1 MLIFSVASAGS
12 FGHEPGRLA
21 TVPQTV
27 PDFQSTML
35 ARQAHVHHEEETH
48 MKKKPVLAA
57 ILAVAAAL
65 AGPALAADGYPT
77 KPIRVIVPFAPGGST
92 DIIARL
98 VTQRMS
104 EELGQPMVV
113 ENKGGAGGAIGAA
126 EAARAQPDG
135 YTLSIATVSTMAVN
149 PACRP
154 NDLPY
159 DPIKD
164 FQPVTNFA
172 NTANVISAN
181 PKFPAK
187 DFAGL
192 LEELKKNPGKYSYG
206 SSGTCGVLHLF
217 GEAFKMSTKTDIVH
231 VPYKGS
237 GPALADA
244 VGGQI
249 ELLFDNLPSSMP
261 QIQAGKLRA
270 LAVAWPE
277 RIGSLKDVP
286 TLAEVGYP
294 ELNQPVWYGLLAPA
308 GTPMDIVNKLRDAA
322 VVALKDP
329 KVIKALEEQ
338 GSSPSGNTPEEFA
351 KEIRAQY
358 DWARDVVQKQNITL
372 Q

>member
-1 MLIFSVASAGS
+1 MNKVRS
-12 FGHEPGRLA
+12 
-21 TVPQTV
+21 
-27 PDFQSTML
+27 
-35 ARQAHVHHEEETH
+35 
-48 MKKKPVLAA
+48 LAA
-57 ILAVAAAL
+57 AI
-65 AGPALAADGYPT
+65 ALAAGAAGTLGVSVAHAADKYPS

-104 EELGQPMVV
+104 QELGQPMVV
-113 ENKGGAGGAIGAA
+113 ENKGGAGGAIGAS
-126 EAARAQPDG
+126 EAARADADG

-172 NTANVISAN
+172 NTANVVAVN

-187 DFAGL
+187 DFKGF

-206 SSGTCGVLHLF
+206 SSGTCGVLHLM
-217 GEAFKMSTKTDIVH
+217 GESFKMATGTDIVH

-237 GPALADA
+237 GPAVADA

-249 ELLFDNLPSSMP
+249 EILFDNLPSSMP

-270 LAVAWPE
+270 MAIAWPD
-277 RIGSLKDVP
+277 RIESIKDVP
-286 TLAEVGYP
+286 TFKDAGFPV
-294 ELNQPVWYGLLAPA
+294 LNQPVWYGLLAPK
-308 GTPMDIVNKLRDAA
+308 GTPMDVVNKLRDAA

-329 KVIKALEEQ
+329 KVVKALDEQ
-338 GSSPSGNTPEEFA
+338 GSAPSGNTPEEFA
-351 KEIRAQY
+351 KEIKEQY
-358 DWARDVVQKQNITL
+358 DWAKDVVKKQNIKL
-372 Q
+372 D